1 LLDLVQQLLFFN
13 NPEKLTKD
21 KGGIKQY
28 IFLRYYI
35 ILQYIQRWLSG
46 VGNSK
51 PPWNGLDD
59 INRVLSG
66 LSTASLAALSLD
78 IGGVV
83 GVVAVYLYLFG
94 AVPSCEVYEAPFSGQ
109 TAS

>member
-1 LLDLVQQLLFFN
+1 MQQLLFFN
-13 NPEKLTKD
+13 NLEELTRY

-28 IFLRYYI
+28 IFLRHYI

-59 INRVLSG
+59 INRAPSG
-66 LSTASLAALSLD
+66 SNKASLAALSPY

-83 GVVAVYLYLFG
+83 GMIDVYLYLFG
-94 AVPSCEVYEAPFSGQ
+94 AVPSCEVYEAPFRGQ
-109 TAS
+109 APP